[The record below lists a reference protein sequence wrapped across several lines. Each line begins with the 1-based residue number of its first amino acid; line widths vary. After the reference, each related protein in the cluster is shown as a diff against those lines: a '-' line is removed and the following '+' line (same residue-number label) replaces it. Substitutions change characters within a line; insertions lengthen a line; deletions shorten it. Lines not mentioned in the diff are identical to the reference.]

1 MALLVGLLGL
11 TLLRYSPPAPL
22 PLDAPAA
29 EFSAAR
35 AQEQLAA
42 LMGEGTPHP
51 TGSDEAERVRQV
63 ILGRLVQLGYAPQV
77 QARWVCSSI
86 YSCAEVQNI
95 LAVREGTQ
103 PGAPAVMISSHYDS
117 VAAGPGASDDGVGV
131 AATLEIARAL
141 AAQPPLSHPVWFFI
155 NDGEEGGLK
164 GAEALVA
171 DPRVLDSVGAVVN
184 MEARGS
190 GGPSLM
196 FETSDHNAPMI
207 AIYAR
212 QVTRPVTNSLYYTIY
227 KLLPN
232 DTDLTVYKRVG
243 LRGLNFAYVGNEVHY
258 HTPLDDFAHADP
270 GSIQHQGQNALQMV
284 LGLASAPLPDGTVDA
299 VFFDLLSLRT
309 FHFSPTAIRVLA
321 VLALL
326 LVGGALWMARRR
338 ELLAPP
344 DLAWGLL
351 AFWAAVLGTVAL
363 AALTHAVLHTLGGFE
378 YFFLAYPMFAR
389 VAFAALAVSVGIGL
403 AGALHWR
410 SGRSGLWG
418 GTYLSFG
425 LVGVL
430 LAFLSP
436 GLSYPFVLPALVAGL
451 AGLPVFWGRRDG
463 VWLWA
468 PGFLVAATLW
478 LPVGWLL
485 YDGIGIFGLG
495 AGAVVLQ
502 WVLAPLMPVWTPRA
516 ISRRWSAV
524 AAGVWLVAGVG
535 AIAAPDFTPQH
546 PQKLNL
552 EYQLHV
558 DANEVASAQWAATPM
573 TGPMPAAV
581 AEAADFSSQARQP
594 LRWPILLPAF
604 VAPAP
609 VLPVAPPRF
618 DLLEVKASGD
628 RLRVRGRLSSPRGA
642 HEAGVVVPEDRL
654 LSLEMN
660 GSVAPA
666 QRFKNLVR
674 KLLASDGWINLAS
687 HTTGQEG
694 VEVTFELRGTE
705 PATVYLWDSTPKLPP
720 EGQPLLQARPP
731 NAIRYQAGDRLLVTR
746 ELRLTP

>member
-1 MALLVGLLGL
+1 MALGLLAGLLGL
-11 TLLRYSPPAPL
+11 TGWRYSPPAPL
-22 PLDAPAA
+22 PLDAPAP

-42 LMGEGTPHP
+42 LMGDGTPHP
-51 TGSDEAERVRQV
+51 TGSAEAERVRQV
-63 ILGRLVQLGYAPQV
+63 ILQRLSQLGYAPRL

-141 AAQPPLSHPVWFFI
+141 AGQPPLSHPVWFFL

-171 DPRVLDSVGAVVN
+171 DPRTLASVGAVVN

-196 FETSDHNAPMI
+196 FETSDRNAPMI
-207 AIYAR
+207 ALYAR

-258 HTPLDDFAHADP
+258 HTPLDDFGHADP

-284 LGLASAPLPDGTVDA
+284 RGLAAAPLPEGTEDA
-299 VFFDLLSLRT
+299 VFFDLFSLGT
-309 FHFSPTAIRVLA
+309 LHFSPLIIRGLA

-326 LVGGALWMARRR
+326 LVGGALWRARRR
-338 ELLAPP
+338 DRLAWP
-344 DLAWGLL
+344 DLGWGLL
-351 AFWAAVLGTVAL
+351 AFWGAVLGTAAL

-378 YFFLAYPMFAR
+378 YFFLAHPIFAR
-389 VAFAALAVSVGIGL
+389 VAFAAVAVSVGIGL

-410 SGRSGLWG
+410 SGRWGLWG
-418 GTYLSFG
+418 GTQLSFAG
-425 LVGVL
+425 VGVL

-451 AGLPVFWGRRDG
+451 VGLAGFGG
-463 VWLWA
+463 VWLWV

-495 AGAVVLQ
+495 ASAVVLQ
-502 WVLAPLMPVWTPRA
+502 WVLAPLMPVWTPRGT
-516 ISRRWSAV
+516 SRRGSAV
-524 AAGVWLVAGVG
+524 AAGVWLLACVG

-552 EYQLHV
+552 EYQLHL
-558 DANEVASAQWAATPM
+558 DAEQSSSAQWAATPM
-573 TGPMPAAV
+573 TGPLPAAV
-581 AEAADFSSQARQP
+581 AEAADFSSQPRQP

-609 VLPVAPPRF
+609 VLPVAPPSF
-618 DLLEVKASGD
+618 EVRELTASEG
-628 RLRVRGRLSSPRGA
+628 RLRIRGRLSSPRGA
-642 HEAGVVVPEDRL
+642 HEAGVVVPEGRL

-660 GSVAPA
+660 GSGAPA
-666 QRFKNLVR
+666 QRSKNLVR

-687 HTTGQEG
+687 HTTGPEG

-705 PATVYLWDSTPKLPP
+705 PATVYLWDSTPGLPP
-720 EGQPLLQARPP
+720 EGRSLLQSRPP